1 VLIKKISNSDSLEY
15 NDLAKKHGTIFNTI
29 DWLKIFGDKA
39 QVFGIYDKGDNL
51 IGGFTIYEERKF
63 GLHVFRDSPFTPTI
77 GPFLKIDAKNPVAVM
92 GIWKEALSSMAE
104 FIESLPYSIA
114 SFSLDKN
121 IVDTQPF
128 IWKKFKI
135 TPRYTYLRDLSKTID
150 DIWAE
155 MSAER
160 RNDLNKAIRD
170 GLIVKQVKNF
180 EIVKSLVLKTFLRQ
194 NLTVKRYYL
203 DKILF
208 EFASDVNSFAFTT
221 YREDNPIAVS
231 FCVCDKETAYYLL
244 GGYDYEKKHHGAGA
258 LATWEAI
265 KYAQQL
271 GLKYFDFEG
280 SMVPQIERYFRG
292 FGGQLT
298 PYYRVNKAKLPLEIL
313 LKFFR
318 RDLF

>member
-1 VLIKKISNSDSLEY
+1 MLIRKVTDNEKPEY
-15 NDLAKKHGTIFNTI
+15 DKLVKQYGTIFNST
-29 DWLKIFGDKA
+29 DWLKMFGDK
-39 QVFGIYDKGDNL
+39 VRICGIYDKGDNL
-51 IGGFTIYEERKF
+51 IGGFTIHEEKKF
-63 GLHVFRDSPFTPTI
+63 GLRIFRNPPFTSTI

-92 GIWKEALSSMAE
+92 GTWKEALSSMAE
-104 FIESLPYSIA
+104 FIENLPRSVV
-114 SFSLDKN
+114 SVCLNKN
-121 IVDTQPF
+121 VVDTQPF
-128 IWKKFKI
+128 TWKKFKV
-135 TPRYTYLRDLSKTID
+135 TPGYTYLLDLSKSID
-150 DIWAE
+150 DIWTE

-170 GLIVKQVKNF
+170 GLIVKQVENF

-194 NLTVKRYYL
+194 KLTVKRYYL

-208 EFASDVNSFAFTT
+208 EFSSDANSFAFTT
-221 YREDNPIAVS
+221 YKEDNPIAVS

-244 GGYDYEKKHHGAGA
+244 GGYDYERKHHGAGA
-258 LATWEAI
+258 LATWEAV

-298 PYYRVNKAKLPLEIL
+298 PYYRINKAKLPLEML

-318 RDLF
+318 RELF

>member
-1 VLIKKISNSDSLEY
+1 VM
-15 NDLAKKHGTIFNTI
+15 
-29 DWLKIFGDKA
+29 
-39 QVFGIYDKGDNL
+39 
-51 IGGFTIYEERKF
+51 
-63 GLHVFRDSPFTPTI
+63 
-77 GPFLKIDAKNPVAVM
+77 GPFLEVKAKNPVAVM
-92 GIWKEALSSMAE
+92 DMWKKVLSLMAD
-104 FIESLPYSIA
+104 FIESLSYSII
-114 SFSLDKN
+114 SISLNKN
-121 IVDTQPF
+121 IGDTQPF
-128 IWKKFKI
+128 IWKKFKV
-135 TPRYTYLRDLSKTID
+135 TPGYTYLLDLSKSID
-150 DIWAE
+150 DIRTE

-160 RNDLNKAIRD
+160 KNDINKAMRD

-208 EFASDVNSFAFTT
+208 EFASDVNSFAFAT

-298 PYYRVNKAKLPLEIL
+298 PYYRVNKAKLPLEML
-313 LKFFR
+313 LKFFK
-318 RDLF
+318 RDRF